1 MNAPLP
7 IAYVIGQLGYGG
19 AERQLY
25 ECASHLDRS
34 EFQPVVYSLTP
45 EIEPY
50 GRLLREQG
58 IEVVAL
64 ARRRRGDFLRAIELG
79 RLLKRQGAALVHSFL
94 AMDGITTTLACRSFA
109 RSAVPILSARCV
121 SERRDRLREGMIG
134 MSYRRA
140 RLVVCNA
147 AEVARFV
154 VGSYGVDP
162 ERIRVVY
169 NGIRVGRFAACAS
182 RVFAGHATTV
192 GIMCRLEP
200 AKNVELFLRAA
211 ALLARRHSDLRFVVA
226 GDGSAREGLVRLAR
240 ELGISRV
247 VHFAGMCD
255 DVAAVLAG
263 FDILVHTSN
272 HEGFS
277 NSLLEAMA
285 AGLPVVTTRVGGAAE
300 LICDGHTGL
309 LVRPGALEEVVA
321 AVERLLADATL
332 RVALG
337 RSAAERVRRNFSVE
351 RMVEGMVKVYREA
364 LGMEG
369 MRRESAEDSGS
380 RDRPRGAAAAGGLAS
395 FGS

>member
-25 ECASHLDRS
+25 ECVSHLDRS
-34 EFQPVVYSLTP
+34 EFQPVVYSLTS

-50 GRLLREQG
+50 GRMLREQG
-58 IEVVAL
+58 IAVVAL
-64 ARRRRGDFLRAIELG
+64 ARRRTGDFLRAIELG

-121 SERRDRLREGMIG
+121 SERRDRLREAMIG
-134 MSYRRA
+134 MSYRGA

-154 VGSYGVDP
+154 VASYGVHP

-169 NGIRVGRFAACAS
+169 NGIRVSRFAFLAS
-182 RVFAGHATTV
+182 RVSAKRATTV

-226 GDGSAREGLVRLAR
+226 GDGSAREGLVRVAQ
-240 ELGISRV
+240 ELGIAQV
-247 VHFAGMCD
+247 VRFAGMCD
-255 DVAAVLAG
+255 DVAAVLG
-263 FDILVHTSN
+263 SFDILVHTSN
-272 HEGFS
+272 HEGLS

-285 AGLPVVTTRVGGAAE
+285 AGLPVVATRVGGAAE
-300 LICDGHTGL
+300 LVCDGRTGL

-321 AVERLLADATL
+321 AVERLLEDATL

-337 RSAAERVRRNFSVE
+337 CSAAERVRRDFSVE
-351 RMVEGMVKVYREA
+351 RMIEGMVRVYREA

-369 MRRESAEDSGS
+369 VRRRSAEGNVGRGCSG
-380 RDRPRGAAAAGGLAS
+380 GAAAADGLACL
-395 FGS
+395 GN